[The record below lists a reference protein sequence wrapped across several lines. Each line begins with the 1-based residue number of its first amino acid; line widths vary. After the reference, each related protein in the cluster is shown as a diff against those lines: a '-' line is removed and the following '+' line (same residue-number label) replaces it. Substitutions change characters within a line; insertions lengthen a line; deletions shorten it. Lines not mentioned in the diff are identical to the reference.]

1 MFLISGFLGLL
12 SFFLTYMIR
21 HLAIR
26 HKILDIPSDR
36 SSHETPTPRGGGLAV
51 VISWYAGI
59 TLLFFLNILEKELYY
74 ALLTGILLAII
85 SLLDDMFSLK
95 PFIRMLIQFITAV
108 VSLFL
113 IGGMGPVNFIGYEIM
128 NPYILYPLTIL
139 GIIWFINLYN
149 FLDGIDAYASVEAIF
164 IAAGMFI
171 FVRDPVLIVLMASIL
186 GFLYWNWPKAKI
198 FMGDVGS
205 TQLGFVLIILGI
217 YYHNT
222 TDFEII
228 YWIMLS
234 SLFWFDATL
243 TLFRRLRNRE
253 KLSQAHKKHAYQR
266 IVQAGFSHAKTVY
279 FSLLVNGF
287 ILAIVS
293 AAFFYRSLL
302 LPALVLTIIL
312 LYILTK
318 IVDTKVPFNG

>member
-1 MFLISGFLGLL
+1 M
-12 SFFLTYMIR
+12 
-21 HLAIR
+21 
-26 HKILDIPSDR
+26 
-36 SSHETPTPRGGGLAV
+36 
-51 VISWYAGI
+51 
-59 TLLFFLNILEKELYY
+59 FFLNILEKELYFS
-74 ALLTGILLAII
+74 LLAGIFLAVI

-95 PFIRMLIQFITAV
+95 PFVRIIIQSITAII
-108 VSLFL
+108 SLIF
-113 IGGMGPVNFIGYEIM
+113 IGGIGPVHFLGIDII
-128 NPYILYPLTIL
+128 NPYILYPFAVL
-139 GIIWFINLYN
+139 GIIWFINLFN
-149 FLDGIDAYASVEAIF
+149 FMDGIDSYASLETIF
-164 IAAGMFI
+164 IAGGMFI
-171 FVRDPVLIVLMASIL
+171 FVRDPVLILLMASVL

-205 TQLGFVLIILGI
+205 TQLGFVLVILGI

-222 TDFEII
+222 TDFSLIL
-228 YWIMLS
+228 WIMLS

-243 TLFRRLRNRE
+243 TLFRRLGNRE

-266 IVQAGFSHAKTVY
+266 IVQAGFSHTKTVY

-318 IVDTKVPFNG
+318 IVDRKVPFNG